1 MLMNWICSIPENV
14 GWVIVGAVGMLAI
27 EMLGLLIGTVVDMI
41 RDRLADDEEECEEVI
56 NA

>member
-1 MLMNWICSIPENV
+1 MFMNFINSIPENV
-14 GWVIVGAVGMLAI
+14 GWVIVGAVGMVAL

-41 RDRLADDEEECEEVI
+41 RDRLADDEEECEEEI